1 MKDEYLNFIE
11 EFTDIYSTKPIINNY
26 GGMGFNHSFAL
37 YCILKKNKPSLVI
50 ESGVWKGQSTY
61 IIENA
66 IPEAEIICLDISYE
80 NIEYRSERSEYII
93 GDFNSVDWSKYN
105 IENSICFFDDHQN
118 SLDRLKEMKWWEFK
132 KCIFEDNYPINEGDF
147 YSIKQIQSGV
157 GHENIQL
164 SEEYKPKSVKQR
176 IKRNI
181 EERVLNKY
189 YFRQNMIKKPN
200 SVDYAGFIQN
210 ISHIEEFPP
219 VILNEK
225 NIWNKKWAGDYKSK
239 IAILDEKK
247 LDNFPKFKKYFNSL
261 ESDVK
266 KREFEYGYFTYIEFN
281 ES

>member
-1 MKDEYLNFIE
+1 MNDKYLDLIE
-11 EFTDIYSTKPIINNY
+11 DFTDIYSSKPIVNND

-37 YCILKKNKPSLVI
+37 YCILKENKPSLVV

-66 IPEAEIICLDISYE
+66 VPEAEIICLDISYE
-80 NIEYRSERSEYII
+80 NIEYRSGKSEYII
-93 GDFNSVDWSKYN
+93 GDFNCVDWSKYN

-118 SLDRLKEMKWWEFK
+118 SMDRLKEMKWWGFN
-132 KCIFEDNYPINEGDF
+132 KCIFEDNYPVNEGDF
-147 YSIKQIQSGV
+147 YSIKQIQREV

-164 SEEYKPKSVKQR
+164 SEEYKPKSIKQK

-200 SVDYAGFIQN
+200 SVDYAGFSQN
-210 ISHIEEFPP
+210 ISHVEEFPP
-219 VILNEK
+219 VIVNEK
-225 NIWNKKWAGDYKSK
+225 NIWNKKWDGDYEKK
-239 IAILDEKK
+239 MAILDEKK

-261 ESDVK
+261 ESEIK

>member
-1 MKDEYLNFIE
+1 MNDKYLDLIE
-11 EFTDIYSTKPIINNY
+11 DFTDIYSSKPIVNND

-37 YCILKKNKPSLVI
+37 YCILKENKPSLVV

-66 IPEAEIICLDISYE
+66 VPEAEIICLDISYE
-80 NIEYRSERSEYII
+80 NIEYRSGKSEYII

-118 SLDRLKEMKWWEFK
+118 SMDRLKEMKWWGFN
-132 KCIFEDNYPINEGDF
+132 KCIFEDNYPVNEGDF
-147 YSIKQIQSGV
+147 YSIKQIQREV

-164 SEEYKPKSVKQR
+164 SEEYKPKSIKQK

-200 SVDYAGFIQN
+200 SVDYAGFSQN
-210 ISHIEEFPP
+210 ISHVEEFPP
-219 VILNEK
+219 VIVNEK
-225 NIWNKKWAGDYKSK
+225 NIWNKKWDGDYEKK
-239 IAILDEKK
+239 MAILDEKK

-261 ESDVK
+261 ESEIK
-266 KREFEYGYFTYIEFN
+266 KREFEYGYLTYIEFN

>member
-1 MKDEYLNFIE
+1 MNDKYLDLIE
-11 EFTDIYSTKPIINNY
+11 DFTDIYSSKPIVNND

-37 YCILKKNKPSLVI
+37 YCILKENKPSLVV

-80 NIEYRSERSEYII
+80 NIEYRSGKSEYII

-118 SLDRLKEMKWWEFK
+118 SMDRLKEMKWWGFN
-132 KCIFEDNYPINEGDF
+132 KCIFEDNYPVNEGDF
-147 YSIKQIQSGV
+147 YSIKQIQREV

-164 SEEYKPKSVKQR
+164 SEEYKPKSIKQK

-200 SVDYAGFIQN
+200 SVDYAGFSQN
-210 ISHIEEFPP
+210 ISHVEEFPP
-219 VILNEK
+219 VIVNEK
-225 NIWNKKWAGDYKSK
+225 NIWNKKWDGDYEKK
-239 IAILDEKK
+239 MAILDEKK

-261 ESDVK
+261 ESEIK
-266 KREFEYGYFTYIEFN
+266 KREFEYGYLTYIEFN